1 MAPAALSAPLGC
13 CAASVPLGAAAL
25 DCAVSVP
32 LGAVL
37 GAALGCAVSVP
48 VGAAAL
54 DCAVSVP
61 LGVVEV
67 TGGLLLA
74 AAALVSLL
82 AVELVAPGVEVAAE
96 GAAAAL
102 GLLSGVVVVVVVVVE
117 ALPDGGVFTF
127 GLAGPC

>member
-13 CAASVPLGAAAL
+13 CAASVPLGAAL
-25 DCAVSVP
+25 D
-32 LGAVL
+32 
-37 GAALGCAVSVP
+37 GAASVP

-61 LGVVEV
+61 LGAVLDCAVSVPLGVVEL

>member
-13 CAASVPLGAAAL
+13 CAASVPVGAAAL

-32 LGAVL
+32 LGAV
-37 GAALGCAVSVP
+37 
-48 VGAAAL
+48 L

-117 ALPDGGVFTF
+117 GAEVAPWLAAALPSGVVAPAVLAAGG
-127 GLAGPC
+127 

>member
-13 CAASVPLGAAAL
+13 CAASVPLGAAL
-25 DCAVSVP
+25 D
-32 LGAVL
+32 
-37 GAALGCAVSVP
+37 GAASVP

-54 DCAVSVP
+54 DCAASVP
-61 LGVVEV
+61 LGVVEL

-96 GAAAAL
+96 GAAAL
-102 GLLSGVVVVVVVVVE
+102 GLLSGVLVVVVVVVVE
-117 ALPDGGVFTF
+117 GLAEVVPWLAAALPSGVVDPAVLAAGG
-127 GLAGPC
+127 

>member
-13 CAASVPLGAAAL
+13 CAASVPVGAAAL

-32 LGAVL
+32 LGAV
-37 GAALGCAVSVP
+37 
-48 VGAAAL
+48 L

-102 GLLSGVVVVVVVVVE
+102 GLLSGVLVVVVVVVVE
-117 ALPDGGVFTF
+117 GLAEVVPWLAAALPSGVVDPAVLAAGG
-127 GLAGPC
+127 

>member
-13 CAASVPLGAAAL
+13 CAA
-25 DCAVSVP
+25 SVP

>member
-1 MAPAALSAPLGC
+1 MP
-13 CAASVPLGAAAL
+13 VGAAAL

-37 GAALGCAVSVP
+37 GCAASVP
-48 VGAAAL
+48 LGTAAL

>member
-13 CAASVPLGAAAL
+13 CAASVPL
-25 DCAVSVP
+25 
-32 LGAVL
+32 
-37 GAALGCAVSVP
+37 
-48 VGAAAL
+48 GAAAL